1 MAKPR
6 SKPRPKARVVKS
18 LASCVM
24 LGIKE
29 LQMIIKVRA
38 EWDSE
43 AKVWYVED
51 SNVPGLHIEAE
62 TREKL
67 YEKLPGAIEDLLGSG
82 EREVEFI
89 AKIAA

>member
-1 MAKPR
+1 MGKFQAGC
-6 SKPRPKARVVKS
+6 VILGVK
-18 LASCVM
+18 
-24 LGIKE
+24 GE
-29 LQMIIKVRA
+29 LQMMIIKVRA
-38 EWDSE
+38 EWDPE

-51 SNVPGLHIEAE
+51 SNVLGLHIEAE

-82 EREVEFI
+82 ERDVEFI

>member
-1 MAKPR
+1 VIAP
-6 SKPRPKARVVKS
+6 A
-18 LASCVM
+18 AS
-24 LGIKE
+24 IRQDRTE
-29 LQMIIKVRA
+29 TRISQMTITVRA
-38 EWDSE
+38 AWDSE
-43 AKVWYVED
+43 AKVWYVQD
-51 SNVPGLHIEAE
+51 SNVLGLHIEAE

>member
-1 MAKPR
+1 M
-6 SKPRPKARVVKS
+6 VKS
-18 LASCVM
+18 QAGCVI
-24 LGIKE
+24 LGVEGE
-29 LQMIIKVRA
+29 LQMMIIKVRA
-38 EWDSE
+38 EWDPE

-51 SNVPGLHIEAE
+51 SNVLGLHIEAE

>member
-1 MAKPR
+1 MT
-6 SKPRPKARVVKS
+6 
-18 LASCVM
+18 
-24 LGIKE
+24 IT
-29 LQMIIKVRA
+29 VRA
-38 EWDSE
+38 AWDSE
-43 AKVWYVED
+43 ANVWYVQD